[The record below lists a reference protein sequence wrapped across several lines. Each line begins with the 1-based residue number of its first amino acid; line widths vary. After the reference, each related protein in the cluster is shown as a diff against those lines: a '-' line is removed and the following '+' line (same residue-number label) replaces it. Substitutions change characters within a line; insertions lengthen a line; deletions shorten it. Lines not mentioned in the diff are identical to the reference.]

1 MAPKPAATAVVSLLL
16 TASVTSVPQN
26 ASVAQQATG
35 AHEIP
40 ISLQLGHQQAIA
52 ELSALAR
59 RAMARRRDR
68 VAEAAGK
75 TLELVKAHIQREQEY
90 ILPPL
95 TLLPAI
101 ANGRVTPD
109 MKWAVTMADRV
120 KADHELIY
128 QEQARIT
135 QALSLLLLAAEE
147 EHDAEAAGLARSLV
161 VDSLSDLELTEPM
174 VVTIGEYV
182 RTKLAAEHQP

>member
-40 ISLQLGHQQAIA
+40 ISLQLEHQQAIA